1 MIHDPNTEQGGA
13 IGSELGSHQ
22 NAAARL
28 DAAAAA
34 LTQIAHG
41 IRAGSA
47 SSAEIDLVV
56 ADIVGA
62 QREHF
67 GAKRR
72 APHGQGARG
81 KLLTYFKAHVGE
93 EIDGE
98 QLRLVSGIGE
108 WARRVRELRVEEGY
122 DIEQVATSTYIMH
135 RAEPDEERAAQWQLA
150 NAIRSQPGGAMARIE
165 AFFTANVGEVVTRD
179 RLDYVAKIKEGSR
192 RVRELR
198 DEAGWP
204 INSHIDE
211 RELSAGEYRLVSTA
225 MEDRRD
231 PLQRDYSE
239 NLREEVF
246 ARDGYTCQQC
256 ERNREA
262 ATKAGDQRFYLE
274 LHHRVA
280 IADELAALP
289 KAERN
294 DPANLV
300 TLCHSCHNAETAKLK
315 HAKLAERRSND

>member
-1 MIHDPNTEQGGA
+1 MIHAPRSDDDAKTR
-13 IGSELGSHQ
+13 ELGSHR
-22 NAAARL
+22 NVAARL
-28 DAAAAA
+28 EAAASA
-34 LTQIAHG
+34 LTRIAHAV
-41 IRAGSA
+41 RAGTA
-47 SSAEIDLVV
+47 SSDEVDLVI

-81 KLLTYFKAHVGE
+81 KLLAYFTAHLGE

-108 WARRVRELRVEEGY
+108 WARRVRELRVEHGY
-122 DIEQVATSTYIMH
+122 DIEQVATSTYVMH
-135 RAEPDEERAAQWQLA
+135 SADPDEERAAQWQLA
-150 NAIRSQPGGAMARIE
+150 NAIRRQSGGAAARIE
-165 AFFTANVGEVVTRD
+165 AFFTANVGQLVTRD
-179 RLDYVAKIKEGSR
+179 QLDYVAKIKEGSR

-211 RELSAGEYRLVSTA
+211 PGLNPGEYRLVSTA

-256 ERNREA
+256 NRNRET
-262 ATKAGDQRFYLE
+262 ATKAGDHRFYLE

-294 DPANLV
+294 DPENLV
-300 TLCHSCHNAETAKLK
+300 TLCHSCHNDETAKLK
-315 HAKLAERRSND
+315 HAKLAERRPD